1 MAWYNIKFF
10 GYGGQVELDLRGTA
24 DVREVKRWMGN
35 SAQNIFVLKAGIIRL
50 DRLTKGWEMKVLL
63 VALCLCSMLP
73 ACRDSDPK
81 SSNDSPISIRS
92 GTSFGECIGYCWTEL
107 HATRDAMAL
116 VRRGWDSS
124 EYPEQ
129 QFSDGI
135 DAQQWDRLVSLID
148 FEKMQSMEEVYG
160 CPDCVDG
167 GAEWIEVA
175 IGGEIKKVT
184 FEYGATLEP
193 LAELIEAIRVLREE
207 FIREV
212 VPAGTG

>member
-1 MAWYNIKFF
+1 
-10 GYGGQVELDLRGTA
+10 
-24 DVREVKRWMGN
+24 
-35 SAQNIFVLKAGIIRL
+35 
-50 DRLTKGWEMKVLL
+50 
-63 VALCLCSMLP
+63 
-73 ACRDSDPK
+73 
-81 SSNDSPISIRS
+81 
-92 GTSFGECIGYCWTEL
+92 
-107 HATRDAMAL
+107 MAL

-129 QFSDGI
+129 QFSDDI

-160 CPDCVDG
+160 CPDCTDG
-167 GAEWIEVA
+167 GSEWIEVA

-184 FEYGATLEP
+184 FEYGTTLEP